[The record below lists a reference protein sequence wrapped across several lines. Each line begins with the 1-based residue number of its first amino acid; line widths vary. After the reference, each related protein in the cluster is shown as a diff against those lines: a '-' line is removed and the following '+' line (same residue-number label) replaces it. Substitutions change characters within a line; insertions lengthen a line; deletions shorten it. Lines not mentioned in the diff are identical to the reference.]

1 MSDYD
6 NTDRGA
12 LFKNDKK
19 DSETHPDYKGS
30 INVGGTDYW
39 LSAWLKTSNAG
50 AKYMS
55 LSVKAK
61 DAPQKAAPKPAPMPQ
76 SIGDM
81 DDEIPFNN
89 PFRGKSSY
97 VV

>member
-1 MSDYD
+1 MSEYD

-12 LFKNDKK
+12 LFRNDKK
-19 DSETHPDYKGS
+19 EADNHPDYKGS

-55 LSVKAK
+55 LSVKPK
-61 DAPQKAAPKPAPMPQ
+61 DAPAQKPAPKAPARQ
-76 SIGDM
+76 AF
-81 DDEIPFNN
+81 DDSEDVPFAN
-89 PFRGKSSY
+89 PYRGRASY

>member
-1 MSDYD
+1 MSEYD

-12 LFKNDKK
+12 LFRNDKK
-19 DSETHPDYKGS
+19 EADNHPDYKGS

-55 LSVKAK
+55 LSVKPK
-61 DAPQKAAPKPAPMPQ
+61 DAPAQKPAPKAPVRQ
-76 SIGDM
+76 AF
-81 DDEIPFNN
+81 DDSEDVPF
-89 PFRGKSSY
+89 
-97 VV
+97 